1 MVTVARKLRSYF
13 QAHTI
18 VVQMDKPLGKAMNNS
33 EAVGQLVLLAIE
45 LSKFD
50 ILYRP
55 RTTIKA
61 QALVDFIAKFI
72 AKEDEDKRPAT

>member
-1 MVTVARKLRSYF
+1 
-13 QAHTI
+13 
-18 VVQMDKPLGKAMNNS
+18 MDKPLGKAMNNS

-45 LSKFD
+45 LSKFN
-50 ILYRP
+50 ILCRP